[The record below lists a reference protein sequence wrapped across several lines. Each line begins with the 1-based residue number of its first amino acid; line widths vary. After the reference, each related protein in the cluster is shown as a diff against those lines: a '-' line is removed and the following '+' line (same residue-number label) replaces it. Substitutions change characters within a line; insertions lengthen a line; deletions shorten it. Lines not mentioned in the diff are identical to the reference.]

1 MEGSIQ
7 PVRSAASGATTMP
20 EISNISSQIDSLV
33 QQYRLSISKPA
44 RTLESRRTSLNARL
58 SVLAELQTKLTALH
72 TLAKDL
78 KAPGSLSK
86 FNVYTV
92 ESSLPSIAGGTATSS
107 AAAGTHTL
115 LVTQLA
121 KNDTVLSSRLTSAST
136 SIADVEGPGTKT
148 IRITVNGVTT
158 DVSFDV
164 EAGQSNSTIL
174 SNLASAI
181 NAASGA
187 KVTASVVSDTTGT
200 SRLVVTSKETGS
212 ANAVVLEDVSG
223 AVLDAIGLDDNVIAN
238 RTASSSTAGGY
249 LFSSTDGL
257 DAKFKLDGI
266 DIIRGSNS
274 ISDVLTGVTL
284 ELKAAQ
290 GINDTPATLTIGVDK
305 ARVKATIEEFINV
318 YNEALGYLQLKTSVN
333 PENKTRE
340 ILAGDQL
347 FKELKINMRTLMS
360 SAVTGVSAG
369 NPSLLSEIGI
379 TAGSDGKLSLSDP
392 AKLDDALTSDLRKV
406 SDLFNAADGVAVRLS
421 SLLETFTSFGGQID
435 LARDGAQ
442 NQLTNLNTA
451 LTRTNAQIDRK
462 VQSFRLQFEVLQNA
476 LNRISLQSQAI
487 SRLSLQLYGY

>member
-1 MEGSIQ
+1 M
-7 PVRSAASGATTMP
+7 A
-20 EISNISSQIDSLV
+20 EISNISSQIESLV
-33 QQYRLSISKPA
+33 QQYRLSISKPV
-44 RTLESRRTSLNARL
+44 RTLESRRTALNARL
-58 SVLAELQTKLTALH
+58 SVLADLKAKLTTLH

-78 KAPGSLSK
+78 KATGTSSK
-86 FNVYTV
+86 FSVYTV

-148 IRITVNGVTT
+148 IRIAVNGVTT
-158 DVSFDV
+158 DVSFDIQ
-164 EAGQSNSTIL
+164 AGQSNGTVL

-187 KVTASVVSDTTGT
+187 KVTASVVADTTGT

-223 AVLDAIGLDDNVIAN
+223 AVLDALGLDDNVIAG

-249 LFSSTDGL
+249 LYSSTDVL
-257 DAKFKLDGI
+257 NAKFKLDGI
-266 DIIRGSNS
+266 DIIRGGNS
-274 ISDVLTGVTL
+274 VSDVLTGVTL
-284 ELKAAQ
+284 ELKAVQ
-290 GINDTPATLTIGVDK
+290 GLNDTPATLTIGVDK
-305 ARVKATIEEFINV
+305 AKVKATLEEFITI
-318 YNEALGYLQLKTSVN
+318 YNEALGYLQSKTSVN

-340 ILAGDQL
+340 ILASDQL
-347 FKELKINMRTLMS
+347 FKDLKINMRTLMS
-360 SAVTGVSAG
+360 SAVSSVTAG
-369 NPSLLSEIGI
+369 NPSLLSDIGI

-392 AKLDDALTSDLRKV
+392 AKLNDALASDLRKV
-406 SDLFNAADGVAVRLS
+406 SDLFNTSNGLAVRLS
-421 SLLETFTSFGGQID
+421 SLLESFTSYGGQID
-435 LARDGAQ
+435 IARDGVQ
-442 NQLTNLNTA
+442 DQLTNIRTA

-462 VQSFRLQFEVLQNA
+462 VQSFRLQFEALQSA

-487 SRLSLQLYGY
+487 SRLSVQLYGY

>member
-1 MEGSIQ
+1 M
-7 PVRSAASGATTMP
+7 A
-20 EISNISSQIDSLV
+20 EISNISSQIESLV
-33 QQYRLSISKPA
+33 QQYRLSISKPV
-44 RTLESRRTSLNARL
+44 RTLESRRTALNARL
-58 SVLAELQTKLTALH
+58 SVLADLKAKLTTLH

-78 KAPGSLSK
+78 KATGTSSK
-86 FNVYTV
+86 FSVYTV

-158 DVSFDV
+158 DVSFDIQ
-164 EAGQSNSTIL
+164 AGQSNGTVL

-187 KVTASVVSDTTGT
+187 KVTASVVADTTGT

-223 AVLDAIGLDDNVIAN
+223 AVLDALGLDDNVIAG

-249 LFSSTDGL
+249 LYSSTDVL
-257 DAKFKLDGI
+257 NAKFKLDGI
-266 DIIRGSNS
+266 DIIRGGNS
-274 ISDVLTGVTL
+274 VSDVLTGVTL
-284 ELKAAQ
+284 ELKAVQ
-290 GINDTPATLTIGVDK
+290 GLNDTPATLTIGVDK
-305 ARVKATIEEFINV
+305 AKVKATLEEFITI
-318 YNEALGYLQLKTSVN
+318 YNEALGYLQSKTSVN

-340 ILAGDQL
+340 ILASDQL
-347 FKELKINMRTLMS
+347 FKDLKINMRTLMS
-360 SAVTGVSAG
+360 SAVSSVTAG
-369 NPSLLSEIGI
+369 NPSLLSDIGI

-392 AKLDDALTSDLRKV
+392 AKLNDALASDLRKV
-406 SDLFNAADGVAVRLS
+406 SDLFNTSNGLAVRLS
-421 SLLETFTSFGGQID
+421 SLLESFTSYGGQID
-435 LARDGAQ
+435 IARDGVQ
-442 NQLTNLNTA
+442 DQLTNIRTA

-462 VQSFRLQFEVLQNA
+462 VQSFRLQFEALQSA

-487 SRLSLQLYGY
+487 SRLSVQLYGY